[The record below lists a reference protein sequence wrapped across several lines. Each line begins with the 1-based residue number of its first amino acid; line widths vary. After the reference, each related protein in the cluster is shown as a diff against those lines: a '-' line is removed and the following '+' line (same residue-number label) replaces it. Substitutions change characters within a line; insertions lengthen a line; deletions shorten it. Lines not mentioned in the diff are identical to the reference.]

1 MASSPC
7 LGYLLALP
15 ELVQAFVQVVDTLAV
30 HLERA
35 LELQVGYF
43 IGDHQL
49 EDATAMFLHCAQV
62 DTWAKEAV
70 EPTDQHIGIERRGGR
85 PVQVRRGRPLVQVRR

>member
-1 MASSPC
+1 M
-7 LGYLLALP
+7 
-15 ELVQAFVQVVDTLAV
+15 V
-30 HLERA
+30 HMERD

-49 EDATAMFLHCAQV
+49 EDATAMFLYYAQV

-70 EPTDQHIGIERRGGR
+70 KPTDQRVGIDRAANKANDVTMRTARRTSSASKAR
-85 PVQVRRGRPLVQVRR
+85 PVSGASTA